1 MSLGEGKQAHDKQ
14 SRQNTSGYEILH
26 HADAAPLMM
35 PRQTFHILPCSEPAA
50 DLGEPGTSLE
60 RQNRN
65 SLYPTQSIGLLIQ

>member
-1 MSLGEGKQAHDKQ
+1 
-14 SRQNTSGYEILH
+14 
-26 HADAAPLMM
+26 MM